1 MIVRV
6 LPAMLLPALIGMR
19 VYIGISEVAFRR
31 IVLWL
36 LTASGVALLRRRCRC
51 CCGASGASREVAVQ
65 EPACSLTAAGQPSA
79 VDPHPVRPRRPRR

>member
-1 MIVRV
+1 MIQNFNLAMLTVTFVAYLAGGIVTRDMLPMILLV

-36 LTASGVALLRRRCRC
+36 LTASGVALL
-51 CCGASGASREVAVQ
+51 S
-65 EPACSLTAAGQPSA
+65 AAL
-79 VDPHPVRPRRPRR
+79 PVLLKR